1 MPSRHRSRERALQV
15 LFQADVRQQQPEESI
30 RAFYESPLNLE
41 GSEVKPEH
49 DPFMEQ
55 LVQGAMAGVAGIDQ
69 RIAGHS
75 EHWRLERMP
84 IVDRNIL
91 RMAVYEMTALG
102 TPAPVVIDEA
112 LELARRFSSE
122 ESVAFINGVLDAV
135 RRIEAGL
142 AAGKPLLADTE
153 GGKDTV

>member
-1 MPSRHRSRERALQV
+1 MPSRHRSRESALQV
-15 LFQADVRQQQPEESI
+15 LFLADIRQQPPDAAI
-30 RAFYESPLNLE
+30 RAFYESLHSAEEDDPPP
-41 GSEVKPEH
+41 VP

-55 LVQGAMAGVAGIDQ
+55 LVHGTMEAIGEIDK

-84 IVDRNIL
+84 IVDRNVL
-91 RMAVYEMTALG
+91 RLAVHEMTSLG

-135 RRIEAGL
+135 RKDAP
-142 AAGKPLLADTE
+142 AADA
-153 GGKDTV
+153 